1 MLQSRC
7 LRFDERVL
15 DRPDHLR
22 WEHGSLVHGPRDW
35 FLPGLEHAFH
45 GSAHVSIHE
54 SISFHVRAVQTT
66 AEIDSIWC
74 SNVLHYRVQ
83 DVKRR

>member
-1 MLQSRC
+1 MLKSRSLC
-7 LRFDERVL
+7 LDECVL
-15 DRPDHLR
+15 NGPDHLG
-22 WEHGSLVHGPRDW
+22 WEHRSLVHRSRDW

-45 GSAHVSIHE
+45 GSAYVSIHE

-74 SNVLHYRVQ
+74 SDVLHY
-83 DVKRR
+83 